1 MQLRP
6 SNAHPCESH
15 LYGIVLPSMLARGA
29 AAVSTP
35 MRRRGLVDAVQV
47 ARRAMST
54 ACVSLPSTMLLR
66 RRAAVQLAHG
76 CSVGHSPRTQTFTI
90 YRYDPD
96 EVGAKPKYQDY
107 EINLD
112 ECGPMVRAPC
122 TPQRGA

>member
-1 MQLRP
+1 M
-6 SNAHPCESH
+6 E
-15 LYGIVLPSMLARGA
+15 
-29 AAVSTP
+29 AVTS
-35 MRRRGLVDAVQV
+35 

-54 ACVSLPSTMLLR
+54 AYVSLPSTMLLR
-66 RRAAVQLAHG
+66 RHRAHDQLARLFG
-76 CSVGHSPRTQTFTI
+76 ARSPRMQTFTI

-122 TPQRGA
+122 TPQRRAPSRANPFGALLAVRGTAGAHPRALRRFLMR